1 MSAMGAMVLDM
12 QDLIVEGFS
21 DVEIANTLN
30 IPVEWVEAEREAMEE
45 V

>member
-1 MSAMGAMVLDM
+1 MSAIGALVLDI

-30 IPVEWVEAEREAMEE
+30 IPVEWVETQREVMEE